1 MFTYAEFLHFK
12 TLVFDSISSGLFSLL
27 GHVTGNRAQLVPP
40 QVSGT
45 ETSKA
50 CFLTAIKKKDRT
62 TWVPFL
68 QDWTCPPSSPSYWS
82 SLVGNMCW
90 DKVWLLPPIFLTN
103 KVKEVSFKMLHR
115 FYPANHLQSVKG
127 DINYKLHFSVFLVYK
142 PTPEQPATYAVQILN
157 SLIQELLLHIKI
169 YILSIIDSKNKNALE
184 TCHYL
189 NILMYLYISVC

>member
-1 MFTYAEFLHFK
+1 M
-12 TLVFDSISSGLFSLL
+12 
-27 GHVTGNRAQLVPP
+27 TGNRAQLVPP
-40 QVSGT
+40 GT
-45 ETSKA
+45 ETGKA

-127 DINYKLHFSVFLVYK
+127 DINYKLHFFCVSRLQTNSGATCYLRCPNSEFINPGITFAYK
-142 PTPEQPATYAVQILN
+142 
-157 SLIQELLLHIKI
+157 
-169 YILSIIDSKNKNALE
+169 D
-184 TCHYL
+184 
-189 NILMYLYISVC
+189 LYFINNRQ